1 MTIKRAYRK
10 LDELKGK
17 EFDDTELHSFKEA
30 FDYCMEKLL
39 AHTPV
44 KDSIIFRFIILDSGE
59 MFDVV
64 GKADGEDSY
73 VVRNIDF

>member
-1 MTIKRAYRK
+1 MIIKKAYKK

-17 EFDDTELHSFKEA
+17 EFDDKELHSFKEV
-30 FDYCMEKLL
+30 FDYCMEKLSL
-39 AHTPV
+39 HTPAE
-44 KDSIIFRFIILDSGE
+44 DSIVFRFIILDSGE
-59 MFDVV
+59 VFTVV